1 MNAPRA
7 ATGSLSRAYAAVIV
21 AARYLVV
28 VAWIAAVV
36 AAIKFL
42 PALTPSNGVASLVPE
57 NAPALQAEATATRT
71 FGEPLDAQ
79 VALVQRNAK
88 GLSSSMQVSA
98 VRDAVNVDTGH
109 ATGTKIPGL
118 LGAVPILNT
127 DRKFP
132 SSRERSTT
140 IVTFLYFRPGTSFAA
155 QTEGGELY
163 AHRYAAGRNGHFI
176 GVTGVIP
183 ATYEQ
188 GVIISQRLPWVEVA
202 TVAAIWL
209 IVGFFFLSLG
219 APVATLLCAATSYL
233 LAIRVVAWITEQM
246 HVNLPPDVEPVLI
259 VLLLGVTTD
268 YSVFF
273 MSGMRNRLAEGMPRL
288 RAARLTTAEY
298 APIILAAGILVAAGT
313 ASLAVAHLQLI
324 SAFGPALAAT
334 VLIAMLVALTLAPAL
349 IGIFGNVLF
358 WPGPGWYRRSRQEA
372 RRARR
377 EAAAADQPPPQ
388 LPSPWQ
394 FRERIARGAAV
405 KPVAL
410 LIAALCV
417 AGMALV
423 GWKATDLR
431 LGAPLVTALPAS
443 TQEAQA
449 QAAAGEGFAVGI
461 VSPTEI
467 LLLGPGVATKT
478 QALDRL
484 QSLLARQ
491 PGVAGVVGP
500 ATLPSLLSDFSP
512 LASQAGAGVPN
523 PMLARSGAAARYG
536 IIQRTDPLGS
546 TAVTQVQ
553 SLQQRL
559 PALARAA
566 GLRGVRIEVGGET
579 AATGDAIDSTT
590 TSIAALAPIMLG
602 VTLVLLI
609 LFLTALIAPLYLLVA
624 SILALFATLG
634 VTVWVFQ
641 QRIGDDGLVY
651 YVPFTVGVL
660 LISLGADYNVF
671 VVGRIWEEARRRP
684 LREAIAVASSQASRA
699 ILVAGITL
707 ASSFALLALI
717 PLLQF
722 REVAV
727 AMAAGILID
736 TIVARSLLVP
746 ALVALFGRVGMW
758 PGRPAR
764 GHTGPAR
771 GPARR
776 ESGPARREG
785 GPTRRD
791 EDGLSRPDDGA
802 APPSPTRRPLAAR
815 ASALW
820 SRDR

>member
-1 MNAPRA
+1 MRAMTAPRA
-7 ATGSLSRAYAAVIV
+7 ATGSLARAYAAVIV
-21 AARYLVV
+21 AARYLVIL
-28 VAWIAAVV
+28 AWIAAVF

-42 PALTPSNGVASLVPE
+42 PVLAPSNGVATLIPS
-57 NAPALQAEATATRT
+57 NAPALQAEAEATRT
-71 FGEPLDAQ
+71 FGYPLDAQ
-79 VALVQRNAK
+79 VILVQRDPS
-88 GLSSSMQVSA
+88 GLSSSVQLSA
-98 VRDAVNVDTGH
+98 VRDAANLDTGR
-109 ATGTKIPGL
+109 ATGAPIPGL

-127 DRKFP
+127 DGKFP
-132 SSRERSTT
+132 GSRERSTT
-140 IVTFLYFRPGTSFAA
+140 IVTFLYFRPGTSFAS
-155 QTEGGELY
+155 QTAGGELY
-163 AHRYAAGRNGHFI
+163 AHQYLASQGAHFV
-176 GVTGVIP
+176 GVTGVVP

-202 TVAAIWL
+202 TVAVIWL
-209 IVGFFFLSLG
+209 IVGFFFMSLG

-233 LAIRVVAWITEQM
+233 LTFRVVAWITQQM

-313 ASLAVAHLQLI
+313 ASLAVAHLELI

-334 VLIAMLVALTLAPAL
+334 VMISMLVALTLAPAL
-349 IGIFGNVLF
+349 IAIFGNALF
-358 WPGPGWYRRSRQEA
+358 WPGPAWYRRGKREA
-372 RRARR
+372 RKARR
-377 EAAAADQPPPQ
+377 EAVRADLPPRQ

-394 FRERIARGAAV
+394 FRERIARAATA
-405 KPVAL
+405 KPAAL
-410 LIAALCV
+410 LMAAACV
-417 AGMALV
+417 GAMALV

-431 LGAPLVTALPAS
+431 LGAPLITALPAS
-443 TQEAQA
+443 TQEARA
-449 QAAAGEGFAVGI
+449 QASAADGFAVGI
-461 VSPTEI
+461 LSPTEI
-467 LLLGPGVATKT
+467 LVLEPGVASKT

-484 QSLLARQ
+484 QALLDRQ

-500 ATLPSLLSDFSP
+500 ATLPTLLADFSP
-512 LASQAGAGVPN
+512 LARHAGVPN
-523 PMLARSGAAARYG
+523 PMLAKSGDAARFG

-559 PALARAA
+559 PALARTA
-566 GLRGVRIEVGGET
+566 GLTGVRIEVGGET
-579 AATGDAIDSTT
+579 AATGEAIDATT
-590 TSIAALAPIMLG
+590 TSITALAPIMLG

-624 SILALFATLG
+624 SVLALFATLG

-641 QRIGDDGLVY
+641 QRLGDDGLVY

-684 LREAIAVASSQASRA
+684 LRDAIAVASSQASRA

-746 ALVALFGRVGMW
+746 ALVALFGRIGTW

-764 GHTGPAR
+764 GPGRQDGGLDRQDPAV
-771 GPARR
+771 A
-776 ESGPARREG
+776 
-785 GPTRRD
+785 
-791 EDGLSRPDDGA
+791 
-802 APPSPTRRPLAAR
+802 PSPARRPLAAR

>member
-1 MNAPRA
+1 MTAPRA
-7 ATGSLSRAYAAVIV
+7 ATGSLARAYGVLIV
-21 AARYLVV
+21 AVRYLVV
-28 VAWIAAVV
+28 LAWIAAVA
-36 AAIKFL
+36 AAIRFL
-42 PALTPSNGVASLVPE
+42 PALAPSNAAASLVPA
-57 NAPALQAEATATRT
+57 NAPALQAEATATRM

-79 VALVQRNAK
+79 VVVVQRNAR
-88 GLSSSMQVSA
+88 GLSTSVQASA
-98 VRDAVNVDTGH
+98 VRDALELDTGH
-109 ATGTKIPGL
+109 AAGPPIPGL
-118 LGAVPILNT
+118 AGAVPILNT

-132 SSRERSTT
+132 GSRERSTT
-140 IVTFLYFRPGTSFAA
+140 IVTFLYFRPGTSFAV
-155 QTEGGELY
+155 QTAGGEEY
-163 AHRYAAGRNGHFI
+163 ARRYASAHLV
-176 GVTGVIP
+176 GVTGVVP

-209 IVGFFFLSLG
+209 IVGFFFLSAG

-233 LAIRVVAWITEQM
+233 LAIRVVAWVTQQM
-246 HVNLPPDVEPVLI
+246 HVSLPPDVEPVLI

-273 MSGMRNRLAEGMPRL
+273 MSGMRNRLVEGMPRL

-298 APIILAAGILVAAGT
+298 APIILAAGVIVAGGT
-313 ASLAVAHLQLI
+313 ASLAVAHQQLI

-334 VLIAMLVALTLAPAL
+334 VVIAMLVALTLAPAL
-349 IGIFGNVLF
+349 IAIFGNLLF
-358 WPGPGWYRRSRQEA
+358 WPGPGWYRRARRDA

-377 EAAAADQPPPQ
+377 EAVRADQPPPE

-394 FRERIARGAAV
+394 FRERLARAATA

-410 LIAALCV
+410 LIAAACV
-417 AGMALV
+417 AGMAAV

-449 QAAAGEGFAVGI
+449 QAAAGDGFAVGI

-467 LLLGPGVATKT
+467 LVLRPGVTGQT
-478 QALDRL
+478 GALARL
-484 QSLLARQ
+484 QGLLARQ
-491 PGVAGVVGP
+491 PGVAGVIGP
-500 ATLPSLLSDFSP
+500 ATLPSLLANLGG
-512 LASQAGAGVPN
+512 LASRADVPN
-523 PMLARSGAAARYG
+523 PMLAKSGGAARYG

-546 TAVTQVQ
+546 TAVAQIQ
-553 SLQQRL
+553 ALQQRL

-566 GLRGVRIEVGGET
+566 GLTGVRVEVGGET
-579 AATGDAIDSTT
+579 AATGEAITSTT
-590 TSIAALAPIMLG
+590 TSITALAPIMLG

-624 SILALFATLG
+624 SILALLATLG

-641 QRIGDDGLVY
+641 QRLGDDGLVY
-651 YVPFTVGVL
+651 YVPFTVAVL

-684 LREAIAVASSQASRA
+684 LRDAIAVASSQASRA
-699 ILVAGITL
+699 IMVAGVTL

-736 TIVARSLLVP
+736 TVVARSLLVP

-758 PGRPAR
+758 PGRP
-764 GHTGPAR
+764 GQPGGGTGP
-771 GPARR
+771 G
-776 ESGPARREG
+776 
-785 GPTRRD
+785 D
-791 EDGLSRPDDGA
+791 RPDTS
-802 APPSPTRRPLAAR
+802 APASASPARRPLAAR
-815 ASALW
+815 ASGLW
-820 SRDR
+820 SRGR

>member
-1 MNAPRA
+1 MRAMNAPRA
-7 ATGSLSRAYAAVIV
+7 ATGGLARAYAAVIV

-28 VAWIAAVV
+28 VAWIAAIV

-42 PALTPSNGVASLVPE
+42 PALAPSNGVASLIPA

-79 VALVQRNAK
+79 VALVQRSAR
-88 GLSSSMQVSA
+88 GLSSSVQVSA
-98 VRDAVNVDTGH
+98 VRDAVKLDTGH
-109 ATGTKIPGL
+109 ATGPEIPGL
-118 LGAVPILNT
+118 AGAVPILNT

-155 QTEGGELY
+155 QTEGGEVY
-163 AHRYAAGRNGHFI
+163 AHRYAAGRASHFI
-176 GVTGVIP
+176 GVTGVVP

-233 LAIRVVAWITEQM
+233 LAVRIVAWITAQM

-298 APIILAAGILVAAGT
+298 APIILAAGIIVAAGT

-349 IGIFGNVLF
+349 IAIFGNVLF
-358 WPGPGWYRRSRQEA
+358 WPGPGWYRRSRREA
-372 RRARR
+372 RKARR
-377 EAAAADQPPPQ
+377 EAVRADLPPPQ

-394 FRERIARGAAV
+394 FRERIARAATV

-417 AGMALV
+417 AGMAVV

-449 QAAAGEGFAVGI
+449 QAAAADGFAVGI

-467 LLLGPGVATKT
+467 LVLEPGVASKT

-491 PGVAGVVGP
+491 PGVAGVIGP
-500 ATLPSLLSDFSP
+500 ATLPVLLSDFSP
-512 LASQAGAGVPN
+512 LASRAGVPN
-523 PMLARSGAAARYG
+523 PMLAKSGDAARYG

-546 TAVTQVQ
+546 TAVAQVQ

-566 GLRGVRIEVGGET
+566 GLSGVRVEVGGET
-579 AATGDAIDSTT
+579 AATGEAIDSTT
-590 TSIAALAPIMLG
+590 TSIASLAPIMLG

-609 LFLTALIAPLYLLVA
+609 LFLTALMAPLYLLAA

-641 QRIGDDGLVY
+641 QRLGDDGLVY

-707 ASSFALLALI
+707 ASSFALLAII

-764 GHTGPAR
+764 G
-771 GPARR
+771 PARR
-776 ESGPARREG
+776 DG
-785 GPTRRD
+785 GRISRD
-791 EDGLSRPDDGA
+791 DDGSSRPQDSTEPA
-802 APPSPTRRPLAAR
+802 NPARRPLAAR